1 MSDVARRDPS
11 WRFGLFAGLASVVLG
26 ILLLVWPRKSLVV
39 LAWLGGIA
47 VFVWGVR
54 QAIGALRHPNR
65 FERTGG
71 LFVALVSVG
80 FGLAVVVVPEIS
92 LRLLRVLLGVA
103 AIAWGL
109 MDSARQPPPGRSRWW
124 GFVVRG
130 LGSLGL
136 GLALILVPEPTVSLI
151 AILLG
156 ILLVL
161 WGLIEMVAAFALR
174 PAPTRSP

>member
-1 MSDVARRDPS
+1 MSEVARRDPS
-11 WRFGLFAGLASVVLG
+11 WRLGVIAGVASVVLG
-26 ILLLVWPRKSLVV
+26 VLLVVWPRKSLAV

-54 QAIGALRHPNR
+54 QATGALRHPNR

-71 LFVALVSVG
+71 LFVALVSVS

-92 LRLLRVLLGVA
+92 LRLLRILLGVA
-103 AIAWGL
+103 AIVWGL
-109 MDSARQPPPGRSRWW
+109 MESARPPPPGRSRWW

-136 GLALILVPEPTVSLI
+136 GLALILVPEPSVSLI

-156 ILLVL
+156 ILLIL
-161 WGLIEMVAAFALR
+161 WGLIEVVAAFALR
-174 PAPTRSP
+174 PAPARSS

>member
-1 MSDVARRDPS
+1 MSEVARRDPS
-11 WRFGLFAGLASVVLG
+11 WRLGVIAGVASLVLG
-26 ILLLVWPRKSLVV
+26 VLLVVWPRKSLAV

-54 QAIGALRHPNR
+54 QATGALRHPNR

-92 LRLLRVLLGVA
+92 LRLLRILLGVA
-103 AIAWGL
+103 AIVWGL
-109 MDSARQPPPGRSRWW
+109 MDSARPPPPGRSRWW

-130 LGSLGL
+130 LGSL
-136 GLALILVPEPTVSLI
+136 ASAWPSS
-151 AILLG
+151 
-156 ILLVL
+156 
-161 WGLIEMVAAFALR
+161 W
-174 PAPTRSP
+174 SPSPRCR